1 MYPASYMAFIALE
14 LALARTSCADSAA
27 ETRHTLASAR
37 QKRKRIFKLCQLHL
51 QFTLAR
57 PCPCGKNIEY
67 EHGSVNNSCIGFCL
81 YIVDLRRC
89 KLAVGYYKV
98 YIVISTKGGNLRH
111 SSAADICCRR
121 RSFKLLYHRSDYL
134 GSCGFREKSQ
144 FLHRDF
150 SVVFARVHTYQK
162 CSFGTLTVFIKLHN
176 SPLQFVLI

>member
-1 MYPASYMAFIALE
+1 MAFIALE

-51 QFTLAR
+51 QFALTR

-98 YIVISTKGGNLRH
+98 YIVIPTKGGNLRH

-134 GSCGFREKSQ
+134 GSRGFREKSQ